1 MDRHLPDEI
10 LSEILLPALLFPDE
24 LFCDPSA
31 PSVFAETYSGRSP
44 SAYLLVSKSWLR
56 VATPLL
62 YNVIVLRSKAQASAL
77 HSALRANKSS
87 NLGRFIKKLRI
98 EGGFGA
104 AMHTILQS
112 AVNVT
117 DLFLSVFVWSSD
129 PVSGLRTGLPLINP
143 RRVIFMDHH
152 GKIPENKYFNSL
164 LETVALCIKSH
175 WSNLGVCDV
184 SSAIVKWAPLVYLTL
199 GKSQTLHTVL
209 LSASVCEPRHIS
221 KIIAAPALKLVQ
233 IKPSM
238 DHEHEYLAYLKL
250 SLDSGDPR
258 IKTVVRFLQQESV
271 TQTPPPDITP
281 SLNPFFTPMEGAS
294 QETRDGVWNRIFSFA
309 MFVEEPAIIFR
320 QRFERLPSLI
330 PFLLISKALHKL
342 ALPYMYRSPSIKRH
356 TIQSFA
362 KQLHAN
368 PTLGASIRRLYL
380 FPYLCDTIDPDL
392 ISIIFRHAHSLEK
405 VQGFNTAYRFKL
417 PTHHDLD
424 DKDVF
429 GHIPYDAF
437 MLLGQVAGS
446 TLRTLTIRINPPS
459 ANVDQSPTVLALFI
473 ELRSLALA
481 AHNVRFY
488 SAPDKDYLPHLERL
502 RLHECDPSLIT
513 VMSNLN
519 LPALRSLTL
528 SQMNFSKSFE
538 LFFGAHGH
546 KLLSVEIDSNLMY
559 TMYTLGVF
567 NLCSNLKTFTLH
579 VPLGEIVCTPAM
591 RTHIHLIY
599 ISCNNPHIH
608 FTKLVIIY
616 PNVRVTVHATKDEEA
631 EWRTFIQTLNLTSFP
646 ALQEIQITRCVWPTN
661 ERDISR
667 SVWSQQ
673 AEFLL
678 EKGVKLKD
686 QAGKHWIPRLKKER

>member
-175 WSNLGVCDV
+175 WSNLVHSFFSTHPFDLTLYSRKGVCDV

-258 IKTVVRFLQQESV
+258 IKTVVRFLQQE
-271 TQTPPPDITP
+271 
-281 SLNPFFTPMEGAS
+281 
-294 QETRDGVWNRIFSFA
+294 
-309 MFVEEPAIIFR
+309 
-320 QRFERLPSLI
+320 
-330 PFLLISKALHKL
+330 
-342 ALPYMYRSPSIKRH
+342 
-356 TIQSFA
+356 
-362 KQLHAN
+362 
-368 PTLGASIRRLYL
+368 
-380 FPYLCDTIDPDL
+380 
-392 ISIIFRHAHSLEK
+392 
-405 VQGFNTAYRFKL
+405 
-417 PTHHDLD
+417 
-424 DKDVF
+424 
-429 GHIPYDAF
+429 
-437 MLLGQVAGS
+437 
-446 TLRTLTIRINPPS
+446 
-459 ANVDQSPTVLALFI
+459 
-473 ELRSLALA
+473 
-481 AHNVRFY
+481 
-488 SAPDKDYLPHLERL
+488 
-502 RLHECDPSLIT
+502 
-513 VMSNLN
+513 
-519 LPALRSLTL
+519 
-528 SQMNFSKSFE
+528 
-538 LFFGAHGH
+538 
-546 KLLSVEIDSNLMY
+546 
-559 TMYTLGVF
+559 
-567 NLCSNLKTFTLH
+567 
-579 VPLGEIVCTPAM
+579 
-591 RTHIHLIY
+591 
-599 ISCNNPHIH
+599 
-608 FTKLVIIY
+608 
-616 PNVRVTVHATKDEEA
+616 
-631 EWRTFIQTLNLTSFP
+631 
-646 ALQEIQITRCVWPTN
+646 
-661 ERDISR
+661 
-667 SVWSQQ
+667 
-673 AEFLL
+673 
-678 EKGVKLKD
+678 
-686 QAGKHWIPRLKKER
+686 